1 MNSCSRHFPFLIN
14 TKRIAYERPMAVFAL
29 LCCILA
35 LLAPHRCSSQLL
47 AAPVGSP
54 DSTMLERRIQF
65 GTNKIGNIYIFSAD
79 ASASLHT
86 LGGALTLDQRY
97 RGIGLRSV
105 GASFRDDE
113 QFQLRFDLPIADGT
127 SVITRNLFV
136 LSNDTRNIGLA
147 NLQRIHSL
155 VGIMAQVSE
164 TFTVELLGGGEQF
177 RQLGTSATAPT
188 FAAGGKLAQTPIDD
202 YALTG
207 GFQGNYTRFSPER
220 TNADLDANA
229 SIIRELND
237 GNALQASARYRVLN
251 RDFIT
256 PVGTSST
263 LATESRLEQR
273 LSVTGGLVYTLSDKW
288 QAEMQANFDNGAVDR
303 MYRHPITDIPT
314 TAVKRKLRE
323 FQISISTALQFMH
336 NHGQQ
341 RIGIE
346 YFARNEENGTERRFP
361 LNLQDETTIRL
372 SENQRD
378 NSALRT
384 RLFGQ
389 SAWYISPK
397 DSLVLNGSI
406 AILQY
411 DTPSEVNF
419 DDRDELSV
427 MTEARYQRR
436 ISKGLT
442 AGFSLQLQMLHLVYL
457 KAQRSALNNWNRI
470 LSFAPLLTI
479 STHGLQMQPRFEV
492 LANYTAYDFEE
503 LSADVQSF
511 SFRQVSYRDSISLDL
526 GNNYRAQS
534 FIFARYFERGQLSW
548 STFSETPLS
557 KNYEQF
563 IKTLIFLP
571 VVSGISV
578 GCGGRYYALRQTS
591 VFKSSP
597 SGFSSD
603 GIQQFY
609 GPEIMAELQWNSG
622 SKCTLSGWYE
632 RQYVNHV
639 FNRDVPNLVLQALV
653 SF

>member
-1 MNSCSRHFPFLIN
+1 MS
-14 TKRIAYERPMAVFAL
+14 AVAL
-29 LCCILA
+29 LCCMLA
-35 LLAPHRCSSQLL
+35 LLAPNHCRSQLL
-47 AAPVGSP
+47 AAPVGSA
-54 DSTMLERRIQF
+54 DSTMIERRAQF

-79 ASASLHT
+79 ASASVKAF
-86 LGGALTLDQRY
+86 GGELTLQQRY

-113 QFQLRFDLPIADGT
+113 QLQLRYSLPLTDAT
-127 SVITRNLFV
+127 SVVTRHFFV

-147 NLQRIHSL
+147 NLQRINSL
-155 VGIMAQVSE
+155 VGISTHVSE
-164 TFTVELLGGGEQF
+164 TFTIELMGGGEQF

-188 FAAGGKLAQTPIDD
+188 FAAGGKLSTTPIDD
-202 YALTG
+202 YALAG

-229 SIIRELND
+229 SITRELND
-237 GNALQASARYRVLN
+237 GNALQASARYRLLN

-273 LSVTGGLVYTLSDKW
+273 LSVSGGLVYALSGAW
-288 QAEMQANFDNGAVDR
+288 QAEVQANFDNGAVDR
-303 MYRHPITDIPT
+303 MYRRPLTDIPT
-314 TAVKRKLRE
+314 TAVNRKLRE
-323 FQISISTALQFMH
+323 FQISISSALQYAH
-336 NHGQQ
+336 NQGLQ

-346 YFARNEENGTERRFP
+346 YFTRNEENGTERRFP
-361 LNLQDETTIRL
+361 LALQDETTIRL

-389 SAWYISPK
+389 SAWYLSPK
-397 DSLVLNGSI
+397 DSLLFNGSI

-411 DTPSEVNF
+411 DTPSEVNY

-436 ISKGLT
+436 ISEGLT
-442 AGFSLQLQMLHLVYL
+442 AGFSLQLQMQHLVYL

-470 LSFAPLLTI
+470 LSFAPLLAI

-492 LANYTAYDFEE
+492 LANYTAYDFEG
-503 LSADVQSF
+503 LSVDVQSF
-511 SFRQVSYRDSISLDL
+511 SFRQVSYRDSITLAL

-571 VVSGISV
+571 AISGISV

-591 VFKSSP
+591 VFKTSP

-653 SF
+653 TF